1 MRIPIKESL
10 IKGKC
15 PVGFLPV
22 PQMMTSVDLSKA
34 TIWGTFRSYHEVSGR
49 PARGFGHEIFVFFF
63 SRQFLQVFLK
73 KHDVCVYIK
82 VDQFSVLD
90 FYRKTHRFWINLIKF
105 KHQKPMISSRND
117 CPYHLWDRKTGWCP
131 SPRAL
136 ESCAQRKCDQR
147 PGIGHIFV
155 GTKAGGGQ
163 L

>member
-1 MRIPIKESL
+1 
-10 IKGKC
+10 
-15 PVGFLPV
+15 
-22 PQMMTSVDLSKA
+22 MTSDRTVGTTRPCLRPPSEALFEA
-34 TIWGTFRSYHEVSGR
+34 TMKCQADQRVWSWDIC
-49 PARGFGHEIFVFFF
+49 VFFF
-63 SRQFLQVFLK
+63 PRQFLQVFLQ
-73 KHDVCVYIK
+73 KHDVYIWFTIYIK

-105 KHQKPMISSRND
+105 KHQPPMISSRND

-131 SPRAL
+131 SPCAL